1 MFNEM
6 SNLLT
11 IDRRRLLLIV
21 IAVISAVAAA
31 WTTYEVA
38 LERAWILR
46 LDKSGLALRV
56 ERGTWMRDLAEL
68 MILLGQRAIV
78 VGVLLIA
85 AIWLY
90 RATGS
95 WHPIVLVV
103 LGTLSLNVVVAAMKL
118 VMARSR
124 PITGEPRFL
133 NPDTLGEIGLFPSG
147 HAANA
152 AFSWLVLLY
161 LLSRKGAWSH
171 FASAIGAG
179 IAVTLTVI
187 MSLGSIMLGHHWITD
202 LATGALVG
210 WAIAAAFIAVDITVA
225 WARKENW
232 KLAQPLH

>member
-1 MFNEM
+1 MG
-6 SNLLT
+6 NLLT
-11 IDRRRLLLIV
+11 IDRRRLLLIF
-21 IAVISAVAAA
+21 IAVTSAAA
-31 WTTYEVA
+31 AVWTTYEVA

-56 ERGTWMRDLAEL
+56 ERGMWLRDLAEL
-68 MILLGQRAIV
+68 MILLGQRALV
-78 VGVLLIA
+78 VGVLLVV
-85 AIWLY
+85 AIWLF
-90 RATGS
+90 RTTGS

-118 VMARSR
+118 IIARSR

-171 FASAIGAG
+171 TASAIGAG
-179 IAVTLTVI
+179 IAVLLTVT

-202 LATGALVG
+202 LATGAFVG
-210 WAIAAAFIAVDITVA
+210 WTIAAAFIAVDITVA

-232 KLAQPLH
+232 QQLEVTPAKR

>member
-1 MFNEM
+1 M
-6 SNLLT
+6 SALLT

-21 IAVISAVAAA
+21 IAVVSAVAAA

-46 LDKSGLALRV
+46 LDKSGLALQV
-56 ERGTWMRDLAEL
+56 ERGTWQRELAEL
-68 MILLGQRAIV
+68 MILLGQRVLV
-78 VGVLLIA
+78 VAVLLLV

-95 WHPIVLVV
+95 WHPIVLVG
-103 LGTLSLNVVVAAMKL
+103 LGTVALNVVVAAMKL

-124 PITGEPRFL
+124 PISGEPRFL

-152 AFSWLVLLY
+152 AFSWLLLLY
-161 LLSRKGAWSH
+161 LLSRKGEWSH
-171 FASAIGAG
+171 FASAIGAVAA
-179 IAVTLTVI
+179 IALTVT

-202 LATGALVG
+202 LATGAFVG

-225 WARKENW
+225 WARTEKW
-232 KLAQPLH
+232 QPLVVTN

>member
-1 MFNEM
+1 M
-6 SNLLT
+6 SALLT
-11 IDRRRLLLIV
+11 IDRRRLLLIA
-21 IAVISAVAAA
+21 IAVFSAVAAA

-46 LDKSGLALRV
+46 LDKSGLALQV
-56 ERGTWMRDLAEL
+56 ERGTWQRELAEL
-68 MILLGQRAIV
+68 MILLGQRVLV
-78 VGVLLIA
+78 VFVLLLV

-95 WHPIVLVV
+95 WHPIVLVG
-103 LGTLSLNVVVAAMKL
+103 LGTVALNVVVAAMKL

-124 PITGEPRFL
+124 PISGEPRFL

-179 IAVTLTVI
+179 IAIALTVT

-202 LATGALVG
+202 LATGAFVG

-225 WARKENW
+225 WARTEKW
-232 KLAQPLH
+232 QPLVVTN

>member
-1 MFNEM
+1 M
-6 SNLLT
+6 SALLT

-21 IAVISAVAAA
+21 IAVVSAVAAA

-46 LDKSGLALRV
+46 LDKSGLALQV
-56 ERGTWMRDLAEL
+56 ERGTWQRELAEL
-68 MILLGQRAIV
+68 MILLGQRVLV
-78 VGVLLIA
+78 VVVLLLV

-95 WHPIVLVV
+95 WHPIVLVG
-103 LGTLSLNVVVAAMKL
+103 LGTVALNVVVAAMKL

-124 PITGEPRFL
+124 PNSGEPRFL

-171 FASAIGAG
+171 FASAIGA
-179 IAVTLTVI
+179 IAAIALTMT

-202 LATGALVG
+202 LATGAFVG

-225 WARKENW
+225 WARNENW
-232 KLAQPLH
+232 QQLKAMSTKR

>member
-1 MFNEM
+1 MLNEM
-6 SNLLT
+6 GNLLT
-11 IDRRRLLLIV
+11 IDRRRLLLIF
-21 IAVISAVAAA
+21 IAVTSAAAAA

-85 AIWLY
+85 AIWLF

-179 IAVTLTVI
+179 IAVALTVT

-210 WAIAAAFIAVDITVA
+210 WTIAAAFIAVDITVA

-232 KLAQPLH
+232 KLAQPLP

>member
-1 MFNEM
+1 M
-6 SNLLT
+6 SALLT

-21 IAVISAVAAA
+21 IAVVSAVAAA

-46 LDKSGLALRV
+46 LDKSGLALQV
-56 ERGTWMRDLAEL
+56 ERGTWQRELAEL
-68 MILLGQRAIV
+68 MILLGQRVLV
-78 VGVLLIA
+78 VFVLLLV

-95 WHPIVLVV
+95 WHPIVLVG
-103 LGTLSLNVVVAAMKL
+103 LGTVALNVVVAAMKL

-124 PITGEPRFL
+124 PISGEPRFL

-161 LLSRKGAWSH
+161 LLSRKRAWSH

-179 IAVTLTVI
+179 IAIALTVT

-202 LATGALVG
+202 LATGAFVG

-225 WARKENW
+225 WARTEKW
-232 KLAQPLH
+232 QPLVVTN